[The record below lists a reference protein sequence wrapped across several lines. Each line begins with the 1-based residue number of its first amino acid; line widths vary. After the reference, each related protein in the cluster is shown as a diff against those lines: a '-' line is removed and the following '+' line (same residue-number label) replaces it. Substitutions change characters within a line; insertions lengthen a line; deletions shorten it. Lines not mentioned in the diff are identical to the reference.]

1 MSTPDVN
8 ERAQNPDH
16 QDFLDDVNENL
27 LSSTDETSD
36 QAVTHSSTP
45 RTYHVAGLGPV
56 SQSTG
61 ENGVVT
67 TSFPENQGK
76 VAWIKYDPS
85 NENDPYTVKFRDGMY
100 DADVEKSIREGKFA
114 MRVVLEP
121 GGNQGDPDSID
132 LYDPYF
138 NQVGD
143 LDIRGDERF
152 LYPNG
157 KLSEKVERVSAT
169 GGTPDSEFF
178 RGVKTPFEHGGEK
191 GNLYKDEK
199 TGYVQGIEFSQGK
212 REGQKLRF
220 DRDENGNVTAVEIKT
235 AAGQSGKL
243 TRDGEG
249 WLAVPPETLG
259 ALGLTGSSAGRLKGV
274 IKVKDNGDII
284 HDAGDGTS
292 TALRIDGSREH
303 FDFNE
308 YSRTREGADGTKS
321 KEYWDGYQWRQGQA
335 AQNADGT
342 TSVNFAPEQGKPVQ
356 VIRDARPG
364 ADGSRSNKFKV
375 VFSGGRSYDA
385 DWGSQKMTYS
395 SQRQS
400 VDLYNSGMTNS
411 EGKAVWMQ
419 GAQVGETGDATVIE
433 LKPGTEHQSERI
445 AAGKSPYRVAIHR
458 DGDVTA
464 IYKDGPQV
472 RSDGRGNVE
481 HIVHANG
488 HEADLVRDAN
498 GDVVT
503 VRGSDG
509 RNLIRRRSVST
520 ASGGRVTES
529 WRLRDGDTDL
539 GSFDGPLKTGEA
551 GRLSVEDTVGNSL
564 DMEANGRVVQKRG
577 GKIVAIT
584 DANRQH
590 WSLEQRE
597 GSDKPRWTVSSAG
610 DTRTFEGPLKLYDN
624 GLAAV
629 ETGPGTWQTRN
640 PDAST
645 STFNAAGVELDRD
658 FDDGAA
664 IKRDQDGFVTELK
677 DSKGNVKQFI
687 FKKGPDGQQVIDRIM
702 LNGKPFEV
710 LVNGRIR
717 ELKPGALPS
726 STSESDLGGYV
737 DYDPATGKRTVRQS
751 SDRQA
756 KARREEGLHGE
767 VDVYDES
774 GKKVSSTGSSNNQ
787 GDSRIPRDFGTRQSR
802 YRAELEAEPYLAVH
816 TLPEDMEPFP
826 FALA

>member
-8 ERAQNPDH
+8 ERAQNQDH
-16 QDFLDDVNENL
+16 QDFLDDVNESL
-27 LSSTDETSD
+27 LASTDENSD
-36 QAVTHSSTP
+36 QAVSHAGTP

-61 ENGVVT
+61 DNGVVT
-67 TSFPENQGK
+67 TTFPERQGK
-76 VAWIKYDPS
+76 VAWIKYDPN
-85 NENDPYTVKFRDGMY
+85 NETEPYSVRFRDGMY
-100 DADVEKSIREGKFA
+100 DADVEKSIKEGKFA
-114 MRVVLEP
+114 MRVFLEP
-121 GGNQGDPDSID
+121 GGDPGDPDSID

-138 NQVGD
+138 NQVGE
-143 LDIRGDERF
+143 LEERGDERY

-157 KLSEKVERVSAT
+157 KLSDKVEKENET
-169 GGTPDSEFF
+169 GGTPESEFF
-178 RGVKTPFEHGGEK
+178 KGVKTPFEHGGEK
-191 GNLYKDEK
+191 GNLYIDQK
-199 TGYVQGIEFSQGK
+199 TGYVQGIEFSHGK

-220 DRDENGNVTAVEIKT
+220 DRDENGNVTAVELRN
-235 AAGQSGKL
+235 AAGQSGKIA
-243 TRDGEG
+243 RDGEG
-249 WLAVPPETLG
+249 WVAVPPETLE
-259 ALGLTGSSAGRLKGV
+259 ALGLPGSSAGRVKGV

-292 TALRIDGSREH
+292 TAVRIDGSREH

-321 KEYWDGYQWRQGQA
+321 KEYWDGYRWRQGEA
-335 AQNADGT
+335 KQNADGT

-356 VIRDARPG
+356 VIRDARPA

-395 SQRQS
+395 SQQQS

-419 GAQVGETGDATVIE
+419 GARVGQAGDATVIE
-433 LKPGTEHQSERI
+433 LKPGTEHQSEKI
-445 AAGKSPYRVAIHR
+445 ATGKSPYRVAIHK

-464 IYKDGPQV
+464 IYKEGPQV

-488 HEADLVRDAN
+488 HEADLIRNAN
-498 GDVVT
+498 GDVVA

-509 RNLIRRRSVST
+509 RNLVRQRSAST
-520 ASGGRVTES
+520 AGGGSITES
-529 WRLRDGDTDL
+529 WRLREGDTDL
-539 GSFDGPLKTGEA
+539 GSLPGRLETGEA
-551 GRLSVEDTVGNSL
+551 GRLSIQDTAGNSL
-564 DMEANGRVVQKRG
+564 DMEGNGRVVQKRG
-577 GKIVAIT
+577 GKIVAVT

-610 DTRTFEGPLKLYDN
+610 DTRTFEGTLKLYDN

-629 ETGPGTWQTRN
+629 ETSPGVFQTRN

-645 STFNAAGVELDRD
+645 STYNTAGVELSRD

-687 FKKGPDGQQVIDRIM
+687 FKKGPEGQQVIDRIM

-710 LVNGRIR
+710 LVNGRLR
-717 ELKPGALPS
+717 ELKPGALPN
-726 STSESDLGGYV
+726 STRQADLGGYV
-737 DYDPATGKRTVRQS
+737 DYDPATGRRTVRQS

-767 VDVYDES
+767 VDVYDDS
-774 GKKVSSTGSSNNQ
+774 GNKVSSTGSQSREDNQ
-787 GDSRIPRDFGTRQSR
+787 IPRDFGTRQSR
-802 YRAELEAEPYLAVH
+802 YRSELEAEPYLAVH
-816 TLPEDMEPFP
+816 ALPEDMEPFP